1 MNNVIKLDG
10 DPRCKMLTNAIIDLC
25 YARAEGMS
33 IASVLG
39 CLELVKIGLVGDV
52 MDSDGN

>member
-1 MNNVIKLDG
+1 MSNVIKLDG

-52 MDSDGN
+52 VGDD